1 MTTINT
7 APSAL
12 TQERSCEICGVR
24 ERIAG
29 SEGASGMHVIAE
41 LEQRAQS
48 GAQWQLCVCCQVAMS
63 LWESGDDQDCPSA

>member
-1 MTTINT
+1 MTIIDTV
-7 APSAL
+7 PSES

-24 ERIAG
+24 ERIVG
-29 SEGASGMHVIAE
+29 GEGESGVQAIAE

-48 GAQWQLCVCCQVAMS
+48 GAHWQLCVCCQVAMS

>member
-1 MTTINT
+1 MTTIDT
-7 APSAL
+7 TPLES

-29 SEGASGMHVIAE
+29 GEGESGVQVVAE
-41 LEQRAQS
+41 LEQQAQS